1 MVDGWDVNH
10 HSLMI
15 SFRHSLIATC
25 VMVVQPLLAAPDIYS
40 FENGVP
46 TGFKAGQG
54 TAISED
60 SSEKVHGKKSL
71 KLKWD
76 GSGGV
81 IHIKHVI
88 DAENKIVRQRKHA
101 AIFHLWLYQGKAL
114 NGQTIRFEFG
124 RDGQDKP
131 DCWFDYKLGFSGW
144 RTLMMPYNRMD
155 GQESATMDWIRIHT
169 PKGTTDSLAGQAH
182 IDLLLPN
189 AQFDRRHASQ
199 DSSYQFTRD
208 DVHSRHR
215 KGNPIDLYHQGI
227 RNIPDIKLDQT
238 QTKGLTDLAWN
249 LERKLFK
256 KPTKTK
262 LSSLRKRYAAYNIK
276 TTATG
281 VSGEHIFYLHTAD
294 IYKGLSIEADIKK
307 QLKIDLHSAGK
318 LLLALAKEWQ
328 RIPKFDPAHDEI
340 ETMIVSLNRLL
351 LKSGWHE
358 GHGQGTMHHFGYSSR
373 EYYAAGFLSRRL
385 LEKHG
390 LRRKVARALQWF
402 NDSHYCYDSFA
413 STHYANLDYFH
424 TLALPQLMALLMT
437 EADGERYNVAIQWS
451 KMLSGAIA
459 NNRHGNNGGFK
470 EDGSAFHHW
479 GHYPAYETG
488 ALEVLPTIFRLFSKT
503 PYRLSPEAY
512 QSFRKAMLAIRT
524 QSNLHSWPRSLSGRH
539 PFSQKGISNLKSAYV
554 DFAHSGTPYGKE
566 AIDREMAAVTLRLF
580 PDAAAEFPGY
590 KAEAHPNGH
599 WALPYAHT
607 SAHRR
612 DDWLAVAR
620 GLSRYVWGSE
630 IYGSVNHYGRYQSHG
645 TLEILPLGGLTAS
658 GVSEEGWDWSRPP
671 GATVTRVPLEQI
683 PFESI
688 IMMPTTNETF
698 VGNSHMDQE
707 DGLFAMVLKD
717 KPEPS
722 RPHIGILAYK
732 SYSFFGDTIVC
743 LGSSISSVSDTYP
756 AETILFQQHL
766 DSKDK
771 PLQIDTIPIT
781 AFPYQHKQ
789 SEATFLRDTVGHHYR
804 IPADQ
809 GLNIARQHQ
818 HSFYHYAAR
827 KDANKNHKDRDAQNA
842 PTEGDYAVAWLDH
855 GVSAKNK
862 SYHYDILVYPTPQ
875 RVDQWKTKASYKIL
889 QHDAAAHIVR
899 SDMTTTYAI
908 FNTKPLTA
916 KTVISSV
923 SAPCLIITKGKDDF
937 LKLNLTDPDLR
948 LPGNEG
954 GSIPGEI
961 FVPTRM
967 GPGVSIIRVTLNG
980 RYTLMESENIIATR
994 EGKQTT
1000 LTFQA
1005 RQGRTIPCVLQKQKN

>member
-1 MVDGWDVNH
+1 M
-10 HSLMI
+10 
-15 SFRHSLIATC
+15 A
-25 VMVVQPLLAAPDIYS
+25 VQPLLAAPDIYS
-40 FENGVP
+40 FEDNIP
-46 TGFKAGQG
+46 TGFKAGKG
-54 TAISED
+54 TAFSLNTNER
-60 SSEKVHGKKSL
+60 VHGKKSL
-71 KLKWD
+71 KFSWD

-81 IHIKHVI
+81 IHIKHAI

-101 AIFHLWLYQGKAL
+101 AVFHLWLYQGKAL
-114 NGQTIRFEFG
+114 NGKTIRFEFG

-155 GQESATMDWIRIHT
+155 GQESASMDWIRIRT
-169 PKGTTDSLAGQAH
+169 PEGEAGQAH
-182 IDLLLPN
+182 IDLLLPSV
-189 AQFDRRHASQ
+189 QFDRRHASQ
-199 DSSYQFTRD
+199 DTSYQFSRD

-215 KGNPIDLYHQGI
+215 KGKPIDLYHQGI
-227 RNIPDIKLDQT
+227 RNIPETRIDPSQKKPLNDI
-238 QTKGLTDLAWN
+238 ARN
-249 LERKLFK
+249 LERKLVGA
-256 KPTKTK
+256 PTVTK
-262 LSSLRKRYAAYNIK
+262 LYSLRKRYAAYNIK
-276 TTATG
+276 STATG
-281 VSGEHIFYLHTAD
+281 VSGKHIFYLHTAD
-294 IYKGLSIEADIKK
+294 IYKGLSIENDIKA
-307 QLKIDLHSAGK
+307 QLETDLHNTGK
-318 LLLALAKEWQ
+318 LLLALAKEW
-328 RIPKFDPAHDEI
+328 RRLRKFDPVHDEV
-340 ETMIVSLNRLL
+340 ETMILSLNRLL

-373 EYYAAGFLSRRL
+373 EYYAAGFLTRQL

-402 NDSHYCYDSFA
+402 NDSHYCYDPFA
-413 STHYANLDYFH
+413 TEHYANLDYFH

-437 EADGERYNVAIQWS
+437 KADGERYQAVAQWS

-470 EDGSAFHHW
+470 EDGTAFHHW

-488 ALEVLPTIFRLFSKT
+488 ALEVLPTIFRLFAKT

-512 QSFRKAMLAIRT
+512 FSFRNALLAIRT

-539 PFSQKGISNLKSAYV
+539 PFSQAGISGLKSAFV
-554 DFAHSGTPYGKE
+554 DFAHSGTIYGRE
-566 AIDREMAAVTLRLF
+566 SIDAEMAAVTLRLF

-590 KAEAHPNGH
+590 KAEAHPIGH
-599 WALPYAHT
+599 WTFPYAHT

-645 TLEILPLGGLTAS
+645 TLEILPLGGLSAS

-671 GATVTRVPLEQI
+671 GATVTRVPLKQI
-683 PFESI
+683 PYESI
-688 IMMPTTNETF
+688 IMMPTTNQTF
-698 VGNSHMDQE
+698 VGNCHMEQA

-717 KPEPS
+717 KHEPS
-722 RPHIGILAYK
+722 RPHIGIRAQK

-743 LGSSISSVSDTYP
+743 LGSAVSSVSFTYP
-756 AETILFQQHL
+756 AETVLFQQHL
-766 DSKDK
+766 SSKDK
-771 PLQIDTIPIT
+771 PLQIGDKSIT
-781 AFPYQHKQ
+781 DFPYQHKQ
-789 SEATFLRDTVGHHYR
+789 SDATFLRDTVGHHYR

-809 GLNIARQHQ
+809 GLNIARHHQ

-827 KDANKNHKDRDAQNA
+827 KDAKKNHKDRDAQNV

-855 GVSAKNK
+855 GVAAKNK
-862 SYHYDILVYPTPQ
+862 SYHYEILVYPTPQ
-875 RVDQWKTKASYKIL
+875 RVNQWKAKPSYKIL
-889 QHDAAAHIVR
+889 QHDTAAHIVR
-899 SDMTTTYAI
+899 SNKTTTYAL
-908 FNTKPLTA
+908 FQAKQPLA
-916 KTVISSV
+916 KTAVFSV
-923 SAPCLIITKGKDDF
+923 SDPCLIITKSQGDF

-961 FVPTRM
+961 FVPALT
-967 GPGVSIIRVTLNG
+967 GPGLNILTVILNG
-980 RYTLMESENIIATR
+980 RYTLTEGKGIIVTR
-994 EGKQTT
+994 EGEQTT

-1005 RQGRTIPCVLQKQKN
+1005 WYGRTIPCTLNKLRD